1 MSDGKDTSEIQD
13 DVELSEAAAE
23 MAEAMEAA
31 ADEMDDKTGEGEDEL
46 TIEQRFQML
55 ADENAKL
62 KDQVLRAHAEMDNVR
77 KRAEKQVS
85 DARVY
90 SIEKFAGDLLPVS
103 DNFARA
109 LEALSEE
116 DRNALSDPGKNL
128 LVGVEAIQKD
138 LHAALARHGVTAIDA
153 APGSDFDPNEHQ
165 AVSQIPSE
173 HPAGKVAATFQAG
186 WKIGGRT
193 LRAAMVAVSAGQPS

>member
-1 MSDGKDTSEIQD
+1 MSDVNDNQQFADEA
-13 DVELSEAAAE
+13 ELSAAAAE

-31 ADEMDDKTGEGEDEL
+31 ADEMDGKTGEGEQEL

-55 ADENAKL
+55 ADENAQL
-62 KDQVLRAHAEMDNVR
+62 KDQILRAHAEMDNVR
-77 KRAEKQVS
+77 KRADRQVA

-109 LEALSEE
+109 LEALSDA
-116 DRNALSDPGKNL
+116 DREALSDSGKNL
-128 LVGVEAIQKD
+128 LVGVEAIQKE

-153 APGSDFDPNEHQ
+153 APGADFDPNLHQ
-165 AVSQIPSE
+165 AVSQMPSE
-173 HPAGKVAATFQAG
+173 HPSGKVAATFQNG
-186 WKIGGRT
+186 WKIGNRI
-193 LRAAMVAVSAGQPS
+193 LRAAMVAVSAGSAN